1 MESAREKTANGG
13 ASNAPAHIDVRDLT
27 VGYGDFVVQRNLNFK
42 IKRGEVFVIMGGSG
56 CGKSTVLRNLVGL
69 AEPMAGEGFYHGGS
83 FTQAGAEGRDPMLQ
97 PLRLLYPSGAVM
109 GTSTPAG
116 QACLPPP

>member
-42 IKRGEVFVIMGGSG
+42 IRRGEVFVVMGGSG

-69 AEPMAGEGFYHGGS
+69 AEPMAGRGFFECGTFPQRGTRGRGQQILELGPPLPGG
-83 FTQAGAEGRDPMLQ
+83 GC
-97 PLRLLYPSGAVM
+97 LRARH
-109 GTSTPAG
+109 A
-116 QACLPPP
+116 

>member
-42 IKRGEVFVIMGGSG
+42 IRRGEVFVVMGGSG

-69 AEPMAGEGFYHGGS
+69 AEPMAGEGFYDLRGFPH
-83 FTQAGAEGRDPMLQ
+83 AGVEGRRPTLTDD
-97 PLRLLYPSGAVM
+97 A
-109 GTSTPAG
+109 
-116 QACLPPP
+116 

>member
-1 MESAREKTANGG
+1 MESAAEKTANGG

-42 IKRGEVFVIMGGSG
+42 IQRGEVFVVMGGSG

-69 AEPMAGEGFYHGGS
+69 AEPMAGEGFYQRDRVHQRAGGGADPRRHALRPPLHG
-83 FTQAGAEGRDPMLQ
+83 
-97 PLRLLYPSGAVM
+97 
-109 GTSTPAG
+109 
-116 QACLPPP
+116 